1 MRTRKYRG
9 IERKQARWGFLF
21 VLPAM
26 LFFSLFNFY
35 PILNAF
41 YTSFFNRKVLSRAK
55 PAFVGLDNYARQD
68 RKSVV

>member
-9 IERKQARWGFLF
+9 LRENRPDGVF

-55 PAFVGLDNYARQD
+55 PAFVGLDNYA
-68 RKSVV
+68 SPS